1 MTRVIDIETILP
13 ELNTQEY
20 ATTFDIRI
28 NGALVLSTPEL
39 LLELE
44 YNYHD
49 MSYISHQ
56 REEYDTAAFIALWN
70 IYKLRHND
78 EWERIY
84 KALQYTQSQDYDPT
98 LNYKETRETTP
109 DITTESSTDYGHVI
123 TSSASG
129 SDSTSYGKVITDQT
143 NTYDGE
149 LRDSGKSTDSGSDSR
164 ILSNSGSDTHS
175 GTDTNTTTTT
185 GTTTETK
192 EGFRD
197 NPLINLQTDID
208 FSFKNNL
215 RDLIINNFARE
226 FLIYDNKYRGGLHN
240 GFYY

>member
-13 ELNTQEY
+13 VI
-20 ATTFDIRI
+20 TTAGYSTAFDITI
-28 NGALVLSTPEL
+28 NNDTVLYTSDFLT
-39 LLELE
+39 ELE

-56 REEYDTAAFIALWN
+56 PESNDVTVFLAIWG
-70 IYKLRHND
+70 IYKQRHSD

-84 KALQYTQSQDYDPT
+84 KAIQYTQSQDYDPT
-98 LNYKETRETTP
+98 LNYKETKEITP

-123 TSSASG
+123 TTSNSS
-129 SDSTSYGKVITDQT
+129 SDSTTYGKVTTDQT
-143 NTYDGE
+143 NTFDGA
-149 LRDSGKSTDSGSDSR
+149 LRDSDKSTDSGSDSR
-164 ILSNSGSDTHS
+164 SLSNSGSDTHS

-192 EGFRD
+192 TGYRD
-197 NPLINLQTDID
+197 NPLANLQTDID

-226 FLIYDNKYRGGLHN
+226 FLIYDNKYSGGGCN

>member
-13 ELNTQEY
+13 TINTAEY
-20 ATTFDIRI
+20 STAFDITI
-28 NGALVLSTPEL
+28 DNDTVLSTSDFI
-39 LLELE
+39 LELE

-56 REEYDTAAFIALWN
+56 PESYDVTAFIAIWQV
-70 IYKLRHND
+70 YKNRHLD
-78 EWERIY
+78 EWSRLY
-84 KALQYTQSQDYDPT
+84 RDVKLTQSADYDPT
-98 LNYKETRETTP
+98 LSYKETRETTP
-109 DITTESSTDYGHVI
+109 DITTESTTDYGHVI
-123 TSSASG
+123 TSSNSG
-129 SDSTSYGKVITDQT
+129 SDSTTYGKVTTDQT
-143 NTYDGE
+143 NTYDGA

-164 ILSNSGSDTHS
+164 TLSNSGTDTHS

-192 EGFRD
+192 SGYKD
-197 NPLINLQTDID
+197 NLLINLQADID
-208 FSFKNNL
+208 FTFKNNL

-226 FLIYDNKYRGGLHN
+226 FLIYDNQYRGGLHN

>member
-13 ELNTQEY
+13 VINTSEY
-20 ATTFDIRI
+20 STAFDIVI
-28 NGALVLSTPEL
+28 DNTTVVSTSEF

-56 REEYDTAAFIALWN
+56 PESYDVTAFIALWS
-70 IYKLRHND
+70 IYKLRHSD
-78 EWERIY
+78 EWEKIY
-84 KALQYTQSQDYDPT
+84 KAFQYTQSQDYDPT

-109 DITTESSTDYGHVI
+109 DITTESSTEYGHTI
-123 TSSASG
+123 TSSNSG
-129 SDSTSYGKVITDQT
+129 SDSTTYGKVTTDQT
-143 NTYDGE
+143 NTYDGA

-164 ILSNSGSDTHS
+164 TLSNSGSDTHS

-192 EGFRD
+192 SGYKD

-226 FLIYDNKYRGGLHN
+226 FLIYDNQYRGGLHN

>member
-13 ELNTQEY
+13 VINTSEY
-20 ATTFDIRI
+20 SNAFDIVI
-28 NGALVLSTPEL
+28 DNTTVVSTSEF

-56 REEYDTAAFIALWN
+56 PESNDVTAFISLWS
-70 IYKLRHND
+70 IYKLQHAN
-78 EWERIY
+78 EWEKIY
-84 KALQYTQSQDYDPT
+84 KAVQYTQSQGYDPT
-98 LNYKETRETTP
+98 LSYKEIRETTP
-109 DITTESSTDYGHVI
+109 DITTESSTVYGHVI
-123 TSSASG
+123 SSSNSG
-129 SDSTSYGKVITDQT
+129 SDSTSYGKVTTDQT
-143 NTYDGE
+143 NTYDGA

-164 ILSNSGSDTHS
+164 TLSNSGTDTHS

-192 EGFRD
+192 SGYKD
-197 NPLINLQTDID
+197 NPLVNLQTDID
-208 FSFKNNL
+208 FNL
-215 RDLIINNFARE
+215 RNDLRDIIINNFARE
-226 FLIYDNKYRGGLHN
+226 FLIYDNNYRGGLYN

>member
-1 MTRVIDIETILP
+1 MTRVIDIESILP
-13 ELNTQEY
+13 TINTAEY
-20 ATTFDIRI
+20 STAFDITI
-28 NGALVLSTPEL
+28 DNDTVLSTSDFI
-39 LLELE
+39 LELE

-56 REEYDTAAFIALWN
+56 PENYDVTTFIAIWHV
-70 IYKLRHND
+70 YKNRHID
-78 EWERIY
+78 EWSRLY
-84 KALQYTQSQDYDPT
+84 RDVKLTQSADYDPT
-98 LNYKETRETTP
+98 LSYKETRETTP
-109 DITTESSTDYGHVI
+109 DITTESTTDYGHVI
-123 TSSASG
+123 NSSNSG
-129 SDSTSYGKVITDQT
+129 SDSTTYGKVTTDQT
-143 NTYDGE
+143 NTYDGA

-164 ILSNSGSDTHS
+164 TLSNSGTDTHS

-192 EGFRD
+192 SGYKD
-197 NPLINLQTDID
+197 NPLINLQADID

>member
-13 ELNTQEY
+13 MINTSEY
-20 ATTFDIRI
+20 STAFDIVI
-28 NGALVLSTPEL
+28 DNTTVVSTSEF

-44 YNYHD
+44 YNFHD

-56 REEYDTAAFIALWN
+56 PESYDVTAFIALWS
-70 IYKLRHND
+70 IYKLRHAD
-78 EWERIY
+78 EWEKIY
-84 KALQYTQSQDYDPT
+84 KAVQYTQSQDYDPT
-98 LNYKETRETTP
+98 LSYKEVRETTP
-109 DITTESSTDYGHVI
+109 DITTESSTEYGHTI
-123 TSSASG
+123 TSSTSG
-129 SDSTSYGKVITDQT
+129 SDSTTYGKVTTDQT
-143 NTYDGE
+143 NTYDGA

-164 ILSNSGSDTHS
+164 TLSNSGTDTHS

-192 EGFRD
+192 SGYKD
-197 NPLINLQTDID
+197 NPLVNLQTDID
-208 FSFKNNL
+208 FNFKNNL

-226 FLIYDNKYRGGLHN
+226 FLIYDNQYRGGLHN